1 MLFTLAQVI
10 GVLAIIGSVPE
21 AQMEQRAALVIA
33 FGNKLSTDMR
43 NKLCNFLWGGRGRR
57 IAKILIAQ

>member
-1 MLFTLAQVI
+1 MLFTLMQVI

-33 FGNKLSTDMR
+33 FG
-43 NKLCNFLWGGRGRR
+43 
-57 IAKILIAQ
+57 

>member
-21 AQMEQRAALVIA
+21 AQLEQRAALVIA
-33 FGNKLSTDMR
+33 VV
-43 NKLCNFLWGGRGRR
+43 
-57 IAKILIAQ
+57 